1 MTRTIDSATK
11 TASEQEQVIEVVLA
25 DIQLPTPVYVHTY
38 FGDITYDSNIY
49 SGVGD
54 FGSVSTINSTSELRV
69 DNISLSLN
77 GVNNSLVSQAI
88 GTDYQ
93 YRDVTL
99 YTTFLDLN
107 THTINTPVKI
117 FNGYIDNMQV
127 VSGKTAVI
135 NLTAVNK
142 LQFLT
147 RPNIR
152 RYNLPDQQS
161 RHPNDVA
168 FKYVDQLSN
177 QELVWG
183 KAFGEFRA
191 V

>member
-1 MTRTIDSATK
+1 MTRTIDSSTK
-11 TASEQEQVIEVVLA
+11 TASEQSQVIEVVLA
-25 DIQLPTPVYVHTY
+25 DIQLSTPVYVHTY
-38 FGDITYDSNIY
+38 VGDITYDSNTY
-49 SGVGD
+49 TGVGD
-54 FGSVSTINSTSELRV
+54 FGAVSTINSSSELRV
-69 DNISLSLN
+69 ENISLKLS

-93 YRDVTL
+93 YKELTL
-99 YTTFLDLN
+99 YLTYLDLT

-117 FNGYIDNMQV
+117 FNGYIDNMQI
-127 VSGKTAVI
+127 VSGKSAEIT
-135 NLTAVNK
+135 LTAVNK

-168 FKYVDQLSN
+168 FKYVDQLAN
-177 QELVWG
+177 QELIWG
-183 KAFGEFRA
+183 KGFGDFRA